1 MTKTFLAPTFS
12 DLGIIVAGGARC
24 AARLTG

>member
-12 DLGIIVAGGARC
+12 DLGIIVAGSAPR
-24 AARLTG
+24 AALLKG